1 MCFVTVC
8 RTRGAHMRLDPFTDL
23 IFYRLVRA
31 DPDPF
36 TDLIS
41 RDPFTD
47 LILKRFTDLIL
58 QTCFPNR
65 TQLQGLSSQ
74 RLGPTYR
81 LAHYPVYRLNPS
93 SQQLGPVYR
102 LAHCPDY
109 RLNKSVNGSSET
121 SL

>member
-1 MCFVTVC
+1 
-8 RTRGAHMRLDPFTDL
+8 MRLDPITDL

-47 LILKRFTDLIL
+47 LISKRFIDLIL

-81 LAHYPVYRLNPS
+81 LAHYPDYRLNPS